1 MNFFYRWGI
10 KSHKSRSSQ
19 KNYIREQ
26 STIREMEAELDDQAE
41 APSLDCF

>member
-1 MNFFYRWGI
+1 MNFVYRWGI

-19 KNYIREQ
+19 KNYTREQ
-26 STIREMEAELDDQAE
+26 STIGQMEPELDDQAE